1 MHDEEEGTP
10 CNIKMLIDTLYMGF
24 GYMHDADGGTH
35 DDKIHP
41 YMPYMHDYERKN
53 THIGM
58 REKYIH
64 TCIVM

>member
-10 CNIKMLIDTLYMGF
+10 CNIRMLIDMLYMGF
-24 GYMHDADGGTH
+24 GLMHDADGGTH

-41 YMPYMHDYERKN
+41 YMHGYERKKN

-58 REKYIH
+58 KEKYIH